1 MDKYVHFGVDCI
13 LMERRSFKINIT
25 VNNRHINH
33 VVIDP
38 HYELK
43 HADTISDSLIMKL
56 VGLLDGGDFAP
67 EAIKEGF
74 EYYTTENLI
83 LKGKS
88 YRLIWLLEKDRLYI
102 GVINAYRRK

>member
-1 MDKYVHFGVDCI
+1 MA
-13 LMERRSFKINIT
+13 RRSFKINIV

-43 HADTISDSLIMKL
+43 HSDTISDSLIVEL
-56 VGLLDGGDFAP
+56 VDLLDGGDFTP
-67 EAIKEGF
+67 EGVTEGF

-83 LKGKS
+83 LRGKL
-88 YRLIWLLEKDRLYI
+88 YRLIWLLEKDQLYV

>member
-1 MDKYVHFGVDCI
+1 MV
-13 LMERRSFKINIT
+13 RRTFKISII

-33 VVIDP
+33 IVIDP

-43 HADTISDSLIMKL
+43 HSDTISDTLIVEL
-56 VGLLDGGDFAP
+56 VGLLGGGDFTP
-67 EAIKEGF
+67 EEITDGF

-88 YRLIWLLEKDRLYI
+88 YRLVWLLEKDRLYI